1 MIRPL
6 TPQNNLRMYVL
17 LCGKRSEANP
27 AAGGL
32 QRIQFLVAASFT
44 RSSCGLKRRGHEFV
58 RWAAIRISSNA
69 NVDSS
74 SVRVQLR
81 YVKRMRSLMP
91 MLPTLASAQLLS
103 L

>member
-32 QRIQFLVAASFT
+32 QRIQFLVAASFF
-44 RSSCGLKRRGHEFV
+44 RSSCGLTRRGDEFV
-58 RWAAIRISSNA
+58 RWAGDQVLVADVASSRI
-69 NVDSS
+69 
-74 SVRVQLR
+74 QLR
-81 YVKRMRSLMP
+81 CVKRMRS
-91 MLPTLASAQLLS
+91 
-103 L
+103 